1 MPGTGRDVFI
11 NCPFDAEYRPFF
23 WAIVFA
29 VIRSGFQPRCALE
42 TDDSSENRFDKI
54 CNIVKE
60 CRYGIHDICRTEL
73 DAKSKLPRFNMPFEL
88 GLFIAAKRF
97 GIRGQKSKRCIVLD
111 KEQYRYQK
119 YISDISGQDI
129 HSHQGKIGILITEV
143 ATWLRNQSRD
153 KAVPGGQ
160 KMAAEFASFHRKLPK
175 YCAMRNLQ
183 PDELTF
189 GDYADLV
196 AEYLAVTA

>member
-1 MPGTGRDVFI
+1 MPLAARDVFI
-11 NCPFDAEYRPFF
+11 NCPFDVRYSSFF
-23 WAIVFA
+23 WAIVFV
-29 VIRSGFQPRCALE
+29 VIRSGFRPRCALE

-60 CRYGIHDICRTEL
+60 CLYGIHDISRTQL
-73 DAKSKLPRFNMPFEL
+73 DPRFKLPRFNMPLEL

-97 GIRGQKSKRCIVLD
+97 GVREQKLKRCIIFD
-111 KEQYRYQK
+111 KERYRYQK
-119 YISDISGQDI
+119 FISDISGQDI
-129 HSHQGKIGILITEV
+129 HSHHDRIGVLITEL

-153 KAVPGGQ
+153 KTVPGGK
-160 KMAAEFASFHRKLPK
+160 KMAAEFAAFRKKLPK

-183 PDELTF
+183 PKELTF
-189 GDYADLV
+189 GDYADMV